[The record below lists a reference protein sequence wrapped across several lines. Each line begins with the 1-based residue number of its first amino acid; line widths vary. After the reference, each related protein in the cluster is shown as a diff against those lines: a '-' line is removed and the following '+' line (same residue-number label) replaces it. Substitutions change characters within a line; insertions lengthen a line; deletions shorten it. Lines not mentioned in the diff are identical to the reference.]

1 MQVSDPSVPFNPNPS
16 GPSEIH
22 VCAVHVQILT
32 EFKCQVRM
40 TAPEMR
46 AQVCPLPLL
55 VDAETK
61 FRGAEVRMQI
71 IWQQD
76 AGSLRCSR
84 LKLSNNTKPAASVNW
99 AGCVLGWLSVCT
111 RKSTKVVREFW
122 RLPETARS
130 IVHHFPLLF
139 LPPWHATI
147 YTLRIIQVFLLAVGC
162 DWFIGPNMA
171 ESDWLTARER
181 SELWRQTAAESR
193 QADNRCFLVLWD
205 NVHLEYDS
213 DYKRVFLSYIILC
226 AYDSVLKVE
235 VCFMI

>member
-76 AGSLRCSR
+76 AGSLILPLRCSR
-84 LKLSNNTKPAASVNW
+84 LKLSYNTKPAASVNR
-99 AGCVLGWLSVCT
+99 AVCVQQQRAVCLADYRYAQERA
-111 RKSTKVVREFW
+111 RKLFGNSGASRKQ
-122 RLPETARS
+122 PA
-130 IVHHFPLLF
+130 LLF
-139 LPPWHATI
+139 ITSHFYFSHRDTQQFTPWESSKFSSLQWASIGSSVPTWQNLI
-147 YTLRIIQVFLLAVGC
+147 GWQWERDVSFEGKPRVKAGRQIMGVFLFCGIM
-162 DWFIGPNMA
+162 FIWN
-171 ESDWLTARER
+171 
-181 SELWRQTAAESR
+181 
-193 QADNRCFLVLWD
+193 
-205 NVHLEYDS
+205 
-213 DYKRVFLSYIILC
+213 IILITKDFSC
-226 AYDSVLKVE
+226 HT
-235 VCFMI
+235 